1 MDLHQEGALI
11 MITAGIGCRKG
22 TTAETVLAVID
33 EALAACGHAG
43 ERPQRLATGALKAE
57 EAGLIEA
64 AERLGIALAIVSDP
78 EMEDVS
84 PRTLTL
90 STHSMAHVGIPS
102 FCEAAALA
110 AAGKSGRL
118 VGPRHVAQG
127 VTCAI
132 AIAEEAA

>member
-1 MDLHQEGALI
+1 
-11 MITAGIGCRKG
+11 MIAAGIGCRKG
-22 TTAETVLAVID
+22 TTAETVLAVLN
-33 EALAACGHAG
+33 EALAACGRAG

-57 EAGLIEA
+57 EAGLLEA
-64 AERLGIALAIVSDP
+64 AERLGISLTIVSDP

-132 AIAEEAA
+132 AIVEEAA

>member
-1 MDLHQEGALI
+1 
-11 MITAGIGCRKG
+11 MIAAGIGCRKG
-22 TTAETVLAVID
+22 TSAETVLAVLD
-33 EALAACGHAG
+33 EALAACGRAG
-43 ERPQRLATGALKAE
+43 STPAILATGELKSGE
-57 EAGLIEA
+57 DGLLEA
-64 AERLGIALAIVSDP
+64 ARRLGVDLTIVTEP
-78 EMEDVS
+78 EMEEVS

-110 AAGKSGRL
+110 AGGKAARL

-132 AIAEEAA
+132 AILEDAA